1 VNEDEF
7 EHLFQGAAAR
17 YRVPPEP
24 PLDRMWER
32 IEARAFSPGVVP
44 LHRPRRWI
52 QPLAYAAV
60 LVVGVGVGF
69 LAGRIERAPAT
80 APGSVAQR
88 PADEPGGG
96 TDITLVSTPFVGIAN
111 GYLEQAT
118 ALLIAVVGELRS
130 SGVVPE
136 GTMDRARVLLSTT
149 RLLLDTAPPDHSLHT
164 LLEDLELVL
173 AQVVRLPES
182 PTAPDAALIHQTMDQ
197 REVLPRLTVLLADA
211 RVAP

>member
-1 VNEDEF
+1 MNEDEF
-7 EHLFQGAAAR
+7 QHLFQGATAR

-32 IEARAFSPGVVP
+32 IEARAFPPGVVP

-69 LAGRIERAPAT
+69 LVGRIERAPA
-80 APGSVAQR
+80 AASGSVAQR
-88 PADEPGGG
+88 PADEPG
-96 TDITLVSTPFVGIAN
+96 TDINPVSTPFVGIAN

-136 GTMDRARVLLSTT
+136 GTMFRARDLLSTT
-149 RLLLDTAPPDHSLHT
+149 RLLLDTSPPDHSLHT

-182 PTAPDAALIHQTMDQ
+182 PTAPDAALIHQTLDQ